1 MAPQWG
7 SSATQVPGETQFL
20 LLEQLDGSYVLM
32 LPLIDSGTFRATLR
46 PSSNNNNQLA
56 LRIESGDPSVKA
68 SSWNAALLVASGKS
82 NVYDIISRGV
92 THAAQLSGNSKPRS
106 EKEIPSL
113 VDYFGWC
120 TWDAMYSSVSA
131 ASIMLGLESFKQG
144 GVQPKFLIIDDGWQ
158 QTDVDTM
165 YRKENGGGGG
175 HHSGVAAEMIGM
187 GSADLEVVEAVA
199 DLLSGPSDQVAVPL
213 HALHEIKDEADKE
226 REKEVEKNKR
236 KKVTFADINGA
247 STSTNGINSTSPSPS
262 TTKKEHLLW
271 IKATAVLRVLLSY
284 CYKSVKHIVSHG
296 VSHIES
302 LIIHG
307 AKYVLDNST
316 STSWVMRIFTTLA
329 TGPFRSTLL
338 RFYSTLSDH
347 TRRLISVRANGKF
360 ASPESGPLPGLNSST
375 SDLKSV
381 VDHIKSQFGV
391 KLVYC
396 WHAAGGFWGGISH
409 EIKDDPD
416 MAPYNARL
424 IHPTPTPGILEI
436 DPTVAWVQP
445 VLAGVSLPT
454 DPSPLHQDMHKY
466 LASCSV
472 DGLKVDV
479 QSTIG
484 LVGSGGAGG
493 GPALAATWHASLEQS
508 VKENFPGNHLIN
520 CMCHSTE
527 DLYRM
532 KDSNLARISDDF
544 YPQNKSSHTTHIANC
559 SYNNVFM
566 GELVIGDWDMWQ
578 SSHEQNVLH
587 AVARAVSGGPVYVS
601 DHPQKHDFAILRRIV
616 LPDGRVL
623 RAELPGRPTADSLFI
638 DPMRDGKSALKVWT
652 VNKGGLA
659 AVGVF
664 NLQGAGWDRKCR
676 AFTTHDLTPPPVKAL
691 VKPTDIPWPDITDTA
706 NGTGKYV
713 MYSDKMGRFEI
724 VASEDNGSEN
734 QVAPGLELELPGG
747 GGCDL
752 VTISPIITV
761 PGCLDVRIAP
771 VGLVNMF
778 NAGGAVLC
786 INNDSSGEVKMM
798 LTGSGRMLM
807 YASKRPVAVIID
819 DIEVM
824 DYVFDKDEYSLMFD
838 LGHKEGVI
846 ERVCVVKF

>member
-7 SSATQVPGETQFL
+7 CSATQVPGETQFL
-20 LLEQLDGSYVLM
+20 LLEQLDGSYVLI

-46 PSSNNNNQLA
+46 PNSNNNQLA
-56 LRIESGDPSVKA
+56 LRIESGDASVKA
-68 SSWNAALLVASGKS
+68 SSWNAALLVASGKG
-82 NVYDIISRGV
+82 NIYDLISRGV
-92 THAAQLSGNSKPRS
+92 THAAQLSGNARPRS

-113 VDYFGWC
+113 VNYFGWC

-131 ASIMLGLESFKQG
+131 ASIMLGLKSFKQG

-158 QTDVDTM
+158 QTDVDTP
-165 YRKENGGGGG
+165 YRNGNGGIGVG
-175 HHSGVAAEMIGM
+175 HHSGIAAEMIGM
-187 GSADLEVVEAVA
+187 GSSDLEVVEAVA
-199 DLLSGPSDQVAVPL
+199 DLLSGPGDQIAEPL
-213 HALHEIKDEADKE
+213 HAFHEMKDAADKE
-226 REKEVEKNKR
+226 TEKNKR
-236 KKVTFADINGA
+236 KKVTFAA
-247 STSTNGINSTSPSPS
+247 TTTSSTDGTNSTLGSSS
-262 TTKKEHLLW
+262 TTKKEPPLW
-271 IKATAVLRVLLSY
+271 IKSAALLSVVLAY
-284 CYKSVKHIVSHG
+284 CYKSVKQIFSRG
-296 VSHIES
+296 ISHIEAV
-302 LIIHG
+302 IIHG
-307 AKYVLDNST
+307 AKYILDNSH
-316 STSWVMRIFTTLA
+316 STSWVMRFFTTLA

-338 RFYSTLSDH
+338 RFYSTVSDH

-360 ASPESGPLPGLNSST
+360 ASPESGSSPGLNSTT

-391 KLVYC
+391 NLVYC

-409 EIKDDPD
+409 ETRDDPD

-424 IHPTPTPGILEI
+424 ILPTPTPGILEI

-445 VLAGVSLPT
+445 VLAGVSLPA
-454 DPSPLHQDMHKY
+454 DPLPLHQDMHKY

-508 VKENFPGNHLIN
+508 VKDNFPGNHLIN

-544 YPQNKSSHTTHIANC
+544 YPRNKSSHTTHIANC
-559 SYNNVFM
+559 SYNNIFM

-616 LPDGRVL
+616 LPDGRIL
-623 RAELPGRPTADSLFI
+623 RAQLPGRPTADSLFI

-676 AFTTHDLTPPPVKAL
+676 AFTTHDPTPQPVKAM
-691 VKPTDIPWPDITDTA
+691 VKPSDIPWTSIMSTSIINT
-706 NGTGKYV
+706 TGKYV
-713 MYSDKMGRFEI
+713 MYSDKMNRFEI
-724 VASEDNGSEN
+724 VEEEDSASKN
-734 QVAPGLELELPGG
+734 QGTPGLELELAGG

-761 PGCLDVRIAP
+761 YGRLDDDVTIAP
-771 VGLVNMF
+771 IGLVNMF
-778 NAGGAVLC
+778 NAGGAVLS
-786 INNDSSGEVKMM
+786 INQNNDGEVKMM

-807 YASKRPVAVIID
+807 YASKHPVAVIID
-819 DIEVM
+819 DVEVM
-824 DYVFDKDEYSLMFD
+824 DYVFDEDECSLMFD
-838 LGHKEGVI
+838 LGHREGVT